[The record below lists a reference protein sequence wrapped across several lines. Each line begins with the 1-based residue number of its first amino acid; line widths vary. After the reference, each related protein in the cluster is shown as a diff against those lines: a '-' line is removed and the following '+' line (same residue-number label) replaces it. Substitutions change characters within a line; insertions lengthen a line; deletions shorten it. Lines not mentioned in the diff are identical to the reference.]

1 MKLYLVLGS
10 ALWLVACAS
19 LPPTPPA
26 SAPTDT
32 ATANEDNPNAGRYD
46 HEQDFTPKAIED
58 VLTLPEPTP
67 KDEPRS
73 VLGNPKSYKVL
84 GKTYEVM
91 TDARNYK
98 ERGKASW
105 YGMKFHGH
113 RTSNGEKYDVY
124 QFTAAHKTLPLPSY
138 VKVTRV
144 DTGKSVI
151 VRVNDRG
158 PFHSERIIDLSYAA
172 ATKLGVNKMGVA
184 EVEVE
189 VLHGATKVPER
200 WIQLGAF
207 ANAQSAVGLQK
218 KLQKSLNTPHPI
230 TVTRSGNLDSVR
242 IGPVP
247 EGDILQALLERLA
260 QLGYTQPVVLA
271 AYQL

>member
-1 MKLYLVLGS
+1 LKFYLVLGG
-10 ALWLVACAS
+10 ALCLAACAS
-19 LPPTPPA
+19 HPPTPA
-26 SAPTDT
+26 SESLPTV
-32 ATANEDNPNAGRYD
+32 ATSGNNPNAGRYEHD
-46 HEQDFTPKAIED
+46 QDYTPKPIDD
-58 VLTLPEPTP
+58 VLSLPEPTP

-84 GKTYEVM
+84 GKTYEILS
-91 TDARNYK
+91 DASTYK

-113 RTSNGEKYDVY
+113 RTSNGEMYDVY

-138 VKVTRV
+138 VRVTRV

-172 ATKLGVNKMGVA
+172 AAKLGINKAGVA

-207 ANAQSAVGLQK
+207 ANAQAAINLQK
-218 KLQKSLNTPHPI
+218 KLQQSLNTPHSI
-230 TVTRSGNLDSVR
+230 TVTRSGKLDSVR

-247 EGDILQALLERLA
+247 EGDILQSLLQKLA
-260 QLGYTQPVVLA
+260 RLGYSQPVLLA